1 MAPET
6 AVLLTNLQLFQQDW
20 ASMKKQLISRIMITI
35 IITVIIMMMT
45 TIKNDTSNCFAA
57 FNQCHAVH
65 HSQVLPHYT
74 HTPNS
79 LLRSGHSMATI
90 EETTGAYL
98 ELEHEDSLEDFSD
111 VSKGDTGLLGVQV
124 LWEELQPELE
134 DSGSAKDHLLRRHCY
149 VFLYPQTLQ
158 HLNTQRLDA
167 NLDEN

>member
-1 MAPET
+1 
-6 AVLLTNLQLFQQDW
+6 
-20 ASMKKQLISRIMITI
+20 
-35 IITVIIMMMT
+35 MMMT

-74 HTPNS
+74 HTPNC

-98 ELEHEDSLEDFSD
+98 ELEHEDSLEDFGD

-134 DSGSAKDHLLRRHCY
+134 DSGSAKDYLLRRHCY